1 MVCLAFLVFACS
13 RSDMDGRGVTSAVFP
28 RMGVVAISSDFLDAF
43 PSASCIF
50 DPVFVGSACL
60 IFLIAWIDAVGVIH
74 IMSIP
79 ISFEFPQMNLLPYSI
94 VRDNEG

>member
-50 DPVFVGSACL
+50 DPVFIGSACL
-60 IFLIAWIDAVGVIH
+60 FFLIAWIDAVGVIH
-74 IMSIP
+74 IM
-79 ISFEFPQMNLLPYSI
+79 
-94 VRDNEG
+94 